1 VSQTENIYI
10 VHASNNRLAQDF
22 VIANSSYAP
31 LAGSNP
37 TQYVQDQLTSALLLR
52 TVLANEQILTNLHV
66 SMEHP
71 ELKNLRPKMT
81 LNDLARLGVQDTA
94 LSWPVFQ
101 AFWAEL
107 NATTGP
113 EGFQARPPVLV
124 SVDGIG
130 HWMQESKYRNR
141 DFNLIHAH
149 DLALPK
155 HLISLLQPSSSN
167 QKVLPNGGLVLYATS
182 ASNKPSLPSFEM
194 ALLQLTARQNGQSE
208 SSPEYPRPDPYDVV
222 DQRVLD
228 LFRNTTSQ
236 QQQQSAL
243 ELQTLGGLSRDE
255 ARGYME
261 YFARSGILQEKVSED
276 WVGEKW
282 SLAGG
287 GIVAEMEKLGS
298 RLRTA
303 L

>member
-1 VSQTENIYI
+1 M
-10 VHASNNRLAQDF
+10 
-22 VIANSSYAP
+22 IANSSYAP

-37 TQYVQDQLTSALLLR
+37 TQYIQDQLTSALLLR

-66 SMEHP
+66 SQEHP
-71 ELKNLRPKMT
+71 DLKNLIRPKMT
-81 LNDLARLGVQDTA
+81 LNDLARLGVQDAA
-94 LSWPVFQ
+94 LAWPVFQ

-107 NATTGP
+107 NATSGP

-124 SVDGIG
+124 TVDGIG
-130 HWMQESKYRNR
+130 HWMQESKYRDR

-155 HLISLLQPSSSN
+155 HLLSLLQPSES
-167 QKVLPNGGLVLYATS
+167 KPVLANGGLVLYATS
-182 ASNKPSLPSFEM
+182 ASNKPSLPSFDL
-194 ALLQLTARQNGQSE
+194 ALLQLAARQKGQSE
-208 SSPEYPRPDPYDVV
+208 SSPKYPRPDPYDVV
-222 DQRVLD
+222 DNRILD
-228 LFRNTTSQ
+228 LFKSTTSQ
-236 QQQQSAL
+236 TPQQVGL

-287 GIVAEMEKLGS
+287 GIVGEMEKLGS
-298 RLRTA
+298 RLRTV